1 MCVKFVKYTLELAS
15 RAHTLRRQWCSFG
28 YGMNPWCLLNIVI
41 NSTYPFFQHMPQAYF
56 IYTCEQY
63 GGTELEE
70 EGKFPGTLLVEE
82 EKYWQRQQQY

>member
-1 MCVKFVKYTLELAS
+1 
-15 RAHTLRRQWCSFG
+15 
-28 YGMNPWCLLNIVI
+28 
-41 NSTYPFFQHMPQAYF
+41 MPQAYL